1 MPVTIKWGQDREKI
15 YITFNYGMAIG
26 FKTIKETKYS
36 FDDNDSFIFE
46 YNNRNIED
54 TKEIINES
62 KFCLPFFGEI
72 NKELECN
79 VIDTE
84 NSKRFTFYK
93 KESNLFWKQLLKD
106 KLLYSNLI
114 SVDWSR
120 WQDEDSSEDEHEHN
134 HECGNE
140 CDHEHNHDQGGLGE
154 GMDSKYLD
162 MMRNMEP
169 EKLKEMMANLQDDDD
184 DDEQEDEDTGEQG
197 CQVEDDNEDDNDE
210 EDEPIM
216 PSDIDPEKMKELL
229 EMLKGKVPDNS
240 GGIKSMLES
249 MGANNMPGM
258 PGMDGKSNM
267 PGIPNLEGL
276 PDLDSIDI

>member
-54 TKEIINES
+54 TKEIINEN
-62 KFCLPFFGEI
+62 KFCLPFYGEI
-72 NKELECN
+72 NKELDCN

-93 KESNLFWKQLLKD
+93 KESHVFWKQLLKD
-106 KLLYSNLI
+106 KSLYSNLI
-114 SVDWSR
+114 SVDWHR
-120 WQDEDSSEDEHEHN
+120 WQDEDSSEDEREH
-134 HECGNE
+134 H
-140 CDHEHNHDQGGLGE
+140 DHDQGGLGE

-184 DDEQEDEDTGEQG
+184 DDDEQEDEDTGEQE
-197 CQVEDDNEDDNDE
+197 CHVEDDNED
-210 EDEPIM
+210 
-216 PSDIDPEKMKELL
+216 KEYA
-229 EMLKGKVPDNS
+229 V
-240 GGIKSMLES
+240 
-249 MGANNMPGM
+249 AQ
-258 PGMDGKSNM
+258 
-267 PGIPNLEGL
+267 
-276 PDLDSIDI
+276 